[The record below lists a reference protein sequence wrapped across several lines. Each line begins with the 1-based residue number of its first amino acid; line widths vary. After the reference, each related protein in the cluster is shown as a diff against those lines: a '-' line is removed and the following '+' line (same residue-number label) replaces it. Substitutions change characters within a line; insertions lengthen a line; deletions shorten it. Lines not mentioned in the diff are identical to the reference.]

1 MKTQTKRLPPIPK
14 ISPNKTVKATNSAV
28 VRLYSEKDLNEFRK
42 IIENKLDK
50 AIKDNALLKD
60 TLSYNG
66 ENGTEDTSP
75 TFKAM
80 EDGSDFETKEETARL
95 SLRQD
100 KFIRNLQDALVRIEN
115 KTYGICSV
123 TGKLIPKER
132 LLSVPHTTLSI
143 GAKLKQQFS

>member
-1 MKTQTKRLPPIPK
+1 M
-14 ISPNKTVKATNSAV
+14 N
-28 VRLYSEKDLNEFRK
+28 
-42 IIENKLDK
+42 
-50 AIKDNALLKD
+50 DNRLLKD
-60 TLSYNG
+60 ALAHYG

-75 TFKAM
+75 SFKAM
-80 EDGSDFETKEETARL
+80 EDGSDVDTKEETSRL

-100 KFIRNLQDALVRIEN
+100 KFIRSLQDALVRIEN

-143 GAKLKQQFS
+143 DAKLKQQFS